1 MSAGPAATLVTTPA
15 HPTPPQRL
23 GDGLRR
29 AWQAA
34 CPEADGGD
42 VARALV
48 ANFVG
53 VCTAADEPA
62 LRQALT
68 HLPSRT
74 PSRAFVVVIDP
85 TAAAATATVRVTA
98 RCSGA
103 LRDIVHEDLALQVP
117 PAWFGHL
124 PGLIRPLLMADLP
137 THLFWCGEPSLHTG
151 WLESLTNLSE
161 HVVFD
166 TRRFR
171 VPLVDLEVVRALAT
185 RGVRCTDL
193 HWLRLRPWRRALAE
207 GLSRALYRPGEPLRA
222 TIHCG
227 RLALG
232 GAQLLGEWLEQRL
245 QAGTDVQEV
254 PSAETDGAPT
264 AIELRSPTWQITAV
278 RATGHVS
285 VTVTTAER
293 CLLPFRVPQSRGSDG
308 ELLAAAMDLG

>member
-1 MSAGPAATLVTTPA
+1 MSQSQAAALVTTPPQA
-15 HPTPPQRL
+15 TPPQRL

-53 VCTAADEPA
+53 FCTAADEPA
-62 LRQALT
+62 LRAALT
-68 HLPSRT
+68 QLPSRT
-74 PSRAFVVVIDP
+74 PSRAFVVVVDPAATDP
-85 TAAAATATVRVTA
+85 TAAVRVTA

-103 LRDIVHEDLALQVP
+103 LRDIVHEDLALRVP
-117 PAWFGHL
+117 PAWFGHV

-151 WLESLTNLSE
+151 WFETLANLGE
-161 HVVFD
+161 HVVVD
-166 TRRFR
+166 SRRFR
-171 VPLVDLEVVRALAT
+171 VPLVELEVVRAIAA

-207 GLSRALYRPGEPLRA
+207 GLSRAGYRPEEPLRA

-227 RLALG
+227 RMGLG

-245 QAGTDVQEV
+245 QAGTEVQEV
-254 PSAETDGAPT
+254 PSGETDGAPT
-264 AIELRSPTWQITAV
+264 AVELRSPRWQLTAV
-278 RATGHVS
+278 RTHGHV
-285 VTVTTAER
+285 TATLTTAER

-308 ELLAAAMDLG
+308 ELLAAAMDLS